1 MNFISKLHFNGHEL
15 DVVEF
20 SIEDIEQYTAFGGKQ
35 VSLPSGSK
43 IRITVIKAHPDT
55 MYLSSNGHVKEAEVT
70 LYQHGAI
77 SRIKGFSFRNAYSR
91 IYSAN
96 TISAARKIMSITID
110 FYTAELTM
118 GNAWEPGRWVSLN

>member
-20 SIEDIEQYTAFGGKQ
+20 SIEDIEQYTTFDGKQ

-43 IRITVIKAHPDT
+43 IRITVIEAHPGT
-55 MYLSSNGHVKEAEVT
+55 IFLFSSGHVKEAEVT
-70 LYQHGAI
+70 FYQYGAI
-77 SRIKGFSFRNAYSR
+77 SRVKGFSFRNAYSCV
-91 IYSAN
+91 YSVS
-96 TISAARKIMSITID
+96 TVSVARKIISITID